1 MSAIDNI
8 NWNDIVKKEAR
19 GLNDDDLGEV
29 QEVRPNE
36 VVTKVGVVDKETYC
50 IPKNLFEEFDGH
62 NVRFRISKEEAKSQY
77 KIAD

>member
-1 MSAIDNI
+1 MSSFNNI
-8 NWNDIVKKEAR
+8 NWNDIIKKEAR
-19 GLNDDDLGEV
+19 GLNDDDLGEL

-50 IPKNLFEEFDGH
+50 IHKNLIEGFDGH
-62 NVRFRISKEEAKSQY
+62 NLRFRISKEEAKTQY

>member
-1 MSAIDNI
+1 MSSINNI
-8 NWNDIVKKEAR
+8 NWNDIIKKEAR

-36 VVTKVGVVDKETYC
+36 IITKTGVVDKETYC
-50 IPKNLFEEFDGH
+50 IPKNFVEGFDGH
-62 NVRFRISKEEAKSQY
+62 NLRFRISKEEAKAQY